1 MTSGHQRAPRLM
13 ARCWG
18 ETKEHIY
25 IYIYIYRFVFKEWIE
40 NEGQH
45 GLMGVLNLI

>member
-1 MTSGHQRAPRLM
+1 MTSGHERAPRPM

-18 ETKEHIY
+18 ETKE
-25 IYIYIYRFVFKEWIE
+25 YIYRFVFKEWMD

-45 GLMGVLNLI
+45 GLMGVLNPI